1 MRMFK
6 RALVAAACCSLVACD
21 PNAGNT
27 DSASVTFDGNK
38 TLILV
43 ADFTPNA
50 QSIGIAAFADVDV
63 GTVAALEM
71 TGPLHMRC
79 DGAFQPA
86 PTDSS
91 YLVGGN
97 RPDFVLDSFAAPAGQ
112 YTVIASIPSHNVQVK
127 KTFRAGV
134 SYIDPLTNVWDL
146 PIACVQVAD
155 TRRQLTDL
163 THQRVQ
169 AVTYW
174 VGRMDNSP
182 MKAQLLSLAAT
193 ASASVLTGD
202 QPGAIDAL
210 LTIRDTVQ
218 PLTSQGPYYSIFRD
232 AKDAIALMEQP
243 VPAS

>member
-1 MRMFK
+1 MRIFK
-6 RALVAAACCSLVACD
+6 RALVAAACCSLIACD

-27 DSASVTFDGNK
+27 DSVSVTFDGNK
-38 TLILV
+38 TLIL
-43 ADFTPNA
+43 AANFTPNA

-71 TGPLHMRC
+71 TGPLHMHC
-79 DGAFQPA
+79 DGTFQPA

-97 RPDFVLDSFAAPAGQ
+97 RPDFVLGSFAAPAGQ
-112 YTVIASIPSHNVQVK
+112 YTVIASIPSQNVQVK

-134 SYIDPLTNVWDL
+134 SYIDAVTNVWDL

-155 TRRQLTDL
+155 TRQQLTDF
-163 THQRVQ
+163 TRQRVD

-174 VGRMDNSP
+174 VGRLDNSP
-182 MKAQLLSLAAT
+182 MKVQLLSSVAR
-193 ASASVLTGD
+193 ASASLLTGD
-202 QPGAIDAL
+202 QPRAIDAL

-218 PLTSQGPYYSIFRD
+218 PLASRGPYDSIFRD
-232 AKDAIALMEQP
+232 AKDAIALLEQP
-243 VPAS
+243 APAS